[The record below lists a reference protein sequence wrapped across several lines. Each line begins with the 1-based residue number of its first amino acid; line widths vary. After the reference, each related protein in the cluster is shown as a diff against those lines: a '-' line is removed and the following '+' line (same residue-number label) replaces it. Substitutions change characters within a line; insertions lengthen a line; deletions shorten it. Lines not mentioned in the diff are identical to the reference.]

1 MSSIG
6 NLDKEI
12 ELELLEIKEEN
23 PNFSIFLETY
33 KQYND
38 FLGKQIDPFKAEQCV
53 HDMLA
58 LDLKDHQPLLDA
70 MTSNWNENMSVQD
83 WIDHFNSEYKI
94 IKFLLNFEEVLEVL
108 RFKIKPNIKHQHRK
122 SNRNKTKAQKN

>member
-1 MSSIG
+1 MSSMG

-38 FLGKQIDPFKAEQCV
+38 FLGKQINPFKAEQCV

-70 MTSNWNENMSVQD
+70 MSSNWNENMSVQD
-83 WIDHFNSEYKI
+83 WIDHFNSEYK
-94 IKFLLNFEEVLEVL
+94 KPLNNLNNPHIVL
-108 RFKIKPNIKHQHRK
+108 FKI
-122 SNRNKTKAQKN
+122 

>member
-1 MSSIG
+1 MSSMG

-33 KQYND
+33 KQYHI

-58 LDLKDHQPLLDA
+58 LDLRDHQPLLYA
-70 MTSNWNENMSVQD
+70 MSTNWHENMTVQD
-83 WIDHFNSEYKI
+83 WIDDFNPKYKI
-94 IKFLLNFEEVLEVL
+94 IKFLLNFEEVIEVL
-108 RFKIKPNIKHQHRK
+108 RFKIKHPDLGLKKLRTRAILN
-122 SNRNKTKAQKN
+122 